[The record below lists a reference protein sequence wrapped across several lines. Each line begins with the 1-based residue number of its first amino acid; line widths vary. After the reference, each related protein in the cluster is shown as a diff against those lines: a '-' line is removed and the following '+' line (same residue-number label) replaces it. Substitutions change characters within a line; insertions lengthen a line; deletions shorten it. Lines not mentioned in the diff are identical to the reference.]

1 MIVHDIRVSD
11 KSIRIGY
18 IKNEKEYPQACTI
31 KSLEYARP
39 EFYEAMEHIFE
50 ALSAMQG
57 NAANECEGEVTHL
70 SVKFTSDNCTSTFTI
85 SGTMNG
91 KDGMP
96 FKFTTEK
103 ISAACDRELT
113 NSISRALKE
122 AELFV
127 NGKRAQM
134 ELAYEADHDE

>member
-18 IKNEKEYPQACTI
+18 IKNEKECPQACTI

-39 EFYEAMEHIFE
+39 EFYEAMGHIFDV
-50 ALSAMQG
+50 LSAIQG
-57 NAANECEGEVTHL
+57 NVANECEGEVTHL
-70 SVKFTSDNCTSTFTI
+70 SIKFTPGNCPSTFTI

-91 KDGMP
+91 KDGMW
-96 FKFTTEK
+96 FKFTAEK
-103 ISAACDRELT
+103 VSAACDRELT

-134 ELAYEADHDE
+134 ELAYEAGHDE

>member
-39 EFYEAMEHIFE
+39 EFYEAMGHIFDV
-50 ALSAMQG
+50 LSAMQG
-57 NAANECEGEVTHL
+57 NATNECEGEINHL
-70 SVKFTSDNCTSTFTI
+70 SMKFTLDNCLSTFTI
-85 SGTMNG
+85 SGIMYG
-91 KDGMP
+91 EDGMH
-96 FKFTTEK
+96 FKIATEK
-103 ISAACDRELT
+103 ISTACDRELT
-113 NSISRALKE
+113 NSIYNATKE

-134 ELAYEADHDE
+134 ELAHEADHDK

>member
-39 EFYEAMEHIFE
+39 EFYEAMGHIFE
-50 ALSAMQG
+50 ALSTMQG

-70 SVKFTSDNCTSTFTI
+70 SMKFTSDNCLSTFTI
-85 SGTMNG
+85 SGIMHG
-91 KDGMP
+91 KDGMH
-96 FKFTTEK
+96 FKIAAEK
-103 ISAACDRELT
+103 ISTACDRELT

-134 ELAYEADHDE
+134 ELAYEAGHDE